1 MPLVML
7 LFFYSGRKL
16 FALALGAAAGL
27 YFFGRGLLLLR
38 RTPAILS
45 TSLSGEGAQHQSAG
59 PPEVIQLSPL
69 AATPSSSIEMT
80 SQARIAAALS
90 RAGMPSPSAWAA
102 SPSIHSAAGAAPAK
116 AEPAHPGIEGEVIE
130 PVTWKIGLMIC
141 GGPALTLTCF
151 YLLAVELGWL

>member
-1 MPLVML
+1 MPLVVL
-7 LFFYSGRKL
+7 LFFFSGRKL

-27 YFFGRGLLLLR
+27 YFFGRGLVLLR

-45 TSLSGEGAQHQSAG
+45 TSFSGEGAQHQSAG

-90 RAGMPSPSAWAA
+90 RAGMPRSAWAA
-102 SPSIHSAAGAAPAK
+102 SPSIYSAAGAAPAK